1 MDSSSYM
8 AIAHTLVPVVAAI
21 VLNGIIYG
29 LGWNKEQNDKSM
41 NNKYLP
47 PGYVIAMVWVI
58 ILGLLGYT
66 HYLVYPSYASAIIV
80 FAVVY
85 CLAYPF
91 LTGGLRAENADIL
104 NMISLVL
111 AIIVIVSVGL
121 KDVGAIVYTVPFLLW
136 TAYVNIVTKIK

>member
-1 MDSSSYM
+1 MDIT
-8 AIAHTLVPVVAAI
+8 AVVHTLVPVVAAM

-29 LGWNKEQNDKSM
+29 LGWNSEQNDNSM

-47 PGYVIAMVWVI
+47 PGYVIAGVWVI

-80 FAVVY
+80 LAVLY

-91 LTGGLRAENADIL
+91 LTGGLRGDNADIL
-104 NMISLVL
+104 NLISLVI
-111 AIIVIVSVGL
+111 AIAVILSVGM
-121 KDVGAIVYTVPFLLW
+121 KDVRAIVYTIPFLLW
-136 TAYVNIVTKIK
+136 TTYVNIATRVPL